1 MKPKNS
7 RNLIIL
13 VHPGEV
19 TNWLW
24 EDNFPFM
31 PFESLFLA
39 RYLEEHGYDVMIV
52 DQRVD
57 GEWKQRVRGVVD
69 QILWVGVTAI
79 SGPQVTDALK
89 AAADIREIDADL
101 PIVWGGWHPSFFPEK
116 TINHPLADF
125 VVTGIGEL
133 KVVQLS
139 EFIAGGMKGELDVP
153 GLLKKGVVKPVV
165 PVKEKFT
172 DLVEIPAYHLIDPDK
187 YRSKNNMA
195 GLITARGCPFRC
207 SFCTIAQ
214 IAYINRPIESV
225 LNEIRHLIGDL
236 GFEYL
241 NFADGHF
248 FAQRARVLQ
257 IIDRMHEEGHDF
269 KWNAGARPETLGKFR
284 PHELERIMNSGLQ
297 QIMIGAE
304 SGSDVMLERI
314 VKDAKPED
322 IVETARITGEYGIRL
337 SLSFMS
343 GLPYETTEDLR
354 KTIDV
359 VEKVVTLNPQA
370 KVINPIYQPIPGA
383 PSYDQMLELGWTPPE
398 TLEAW
403 GESISWNQQIEDI
416 ECFPWMKPAE
426 FDEYV
431 EVFQNSIFGKVR
443 TMHFTGQER
452 SADVSVSGTSG
463 ELGVSVAE
471 AAKNEGTAASD

>member
-139 EFIAGGMKGELDVP
+139 EFIAG
-153 GLLKKGVVKPVV
+153 
-165 PVKEKFT
+165 
-172 DLVEIPAYHLIDPDK
+172 
-187 YRSKNNMA
+187 
-195 GLITARGCPFRC
+195 
-207 SFCTIAQ
+207 
-214 IAYINRPIESV
+214 
-225 LNEIRHLIGDL
+225 
-236 GFEYL
+236 
-241 NFADGHF
+241 
-248 FAQRARVLQ
+248 
-257 IIDRMHEEGHDF
+257 
-269 KWNAGARPETLGKFR
+269 
-284 PHELERIMNSGLQ
+284 
-297 QIMIGAE
+297 
-304 SGSDVMLERI
+304 
-314 VKDAKPED
+314 
-322 IVETARITGEYGIRL
+322 
-337 SLSFMS
+337 
-343 GLPYETTEDLR
+343 
-354 KTIDV
+354 
-359 VEKVVTLNPQA
+359 
-370 KVINPIYQPIPGA
+370 
-383 PSYDQMLELGWTPPE
+383 
-398 TLEAW
+398 
-403 GESISWNQQIEDI
+403 
-416 ECFPWMKPAE
+416 
-426 FDEYV
+426 
-431 EVFQNSIFGKVR
+431 VR
-443 TMHFTGQER
+443 TAVTNW
-452 SADVSVSGTSG
+452 ST
-463 ELGVSVAE
+463 VA
-471 AAKNEGTAASD
+471 AGFSQLRAG